1 MTSGMSSRGK
11 ASDPS
16 WAGEVLDFWFEEL
29 SPKDWFLRSDAVD
42 AAIASRFSAL
52 PDEVAA
58 TDTSELLESPKTSL
72 AAILVLDQFPRN
84 LYRGTARAFAYD
96 AVALRLAKDAVE
108 RGHDVEA
115 GFNKD
120 QRLFLYLPFEHSED
134 EADQERSVRLISAL
148 GDSDYTLYA
157 EAHRDIIIRF
167 GRFPHRNDVL
177 GRTTTE
183 EEARVPDAARELVLG
198 RFRFR

>member
-1 MTSGMSSRGK
+1 MTTPGGMTRAG
-11 ASDPS
+11 ASAPS
-16 WAGEVLDFWFEEL
+16 WAGDVLDFWFEEL
-29 SPKDWFLRSDAVD
+29 SPKDWFLRSDAID
-42 AAIASRFSAL
+42 AVIASRFSTL

-58 TDTSELLESPKTSL
+58 TDTSELLVTPRASL

-96 AVALRLAKDAVE
+96 AAALRLAKEVIA
-108 RGHDVEA
+108 RGQDVDA

-134 EADQERSVRLISAL
+134 AGDQERSVKLISDL
-148 GDSDYTLYA
+148 GDSTYTLFA
-157 EAHRDIIIRF
+157 EAHRDIIERF
-167 GRFPHRNDVL
+167 GRFPHRNEVL

-183 EEARVPDAARELVLG
+183 EEAVFLLQPG
-198 RFRFR
+198 SSF